1 MRTTIRRMRG
11 VALLWLGVCTQV
23 WAVPALQEVK
33 VNPLLA
39 DQLLLE
45 LSFSEPVSGF
55 TDRLSYEPNQL
66 LLHVPGAIGALTVN
80 PLPIKQQGVDNLKV
94 EGKGEGL
101 DIKIALDQLTP
112 YQVHQQGN
120 KLLVSLGE
128 RAGQPVAAT
137 AVSPAASPSA
147 LVRSQPVIQ
156 SALIDTQRVAQNQS
170 QYQPVAVSSP
180 VAASTPVAASKP
192 VLSVSQANTGGAYF
206 NSVKGVDFRRG
217 KEGQGEF
224 LVTLDNSSAAVDVS
238 SRGQK
243 VLAKFHGTRIPDDQL
258 NLINVQDFATPVS
271 QVEVFRQGNDTLFEL
286 SVNGQFDYRYDQA
299 DKMFIIEVKKRV
311 ATTTAKQYQGK
322 PISLNFQDIPVRT
335 VLQIIADFNNLN
347 LVTTD
352 SVSGNITL
360 RLDGVPWEQALDII
374 LKVRGLDKRLDNNI
388 LLVAPADEI
397 AAREKQQLE
406 SRNQV
411 ADLAPLYTEYLQINY
426 AKASEV
432 AALLSSDSTKLLS
445 PRGAV
450 SVDERTNVLVVKD
463 TADVISNVKRMLDIL
478 DIPVKQVVIEARM
491 VTIDDGFDEALGVRW
506 GVTKNDGHGNGTSGT
521 IEGNDGSGNGNLI
534 QNPDGSSRINTNMT
548 RPDVADRLNVNLPV
562 TNAAGTLA
570 FQVARLANGTLLDLE
585 LSALEKESKAEI
597 IASPRV
603 TTANQK
609 PALIEQGTEIP
620 YVESSSSG
628 ATSVTFKK
636 AVLSLKVTPQIT
648 PDNRVILD
656 LTVTQD
662 TKGETVPTGTG
673 DAVSI
678 NAQSIT
684 TQVLVNNGET
694 LVLGGIYQQT
704 IKSDVSKV
712 PLLGD
717 IPGLGYLFKKTTS
730 ENKKR
735 ELLIF
740 VTPRIVTDA
749 L

>member
-1 MRTTIRRMRG
+1 MRTTIDSVIK
-11 VALLWLGVCTQV
+11 VALLFCASAFGQA
-23 WAVPALQEVK
+23 WAVATLQEIK

-39 DQLLLE
+39 DQLLVE
-45 LSFSEPVSGF
+45 LSFSEPVTGF
-55 TDRLSYEPNQL
+55 TDRLSYQPNQL
-66 LLHVPGAIGALTVN
+66 LLHVPGAVGALKVN
-80 PLPIKQQGVDNLKV
+80 PLPIQRLGVDNIKV
-94 EGKGEGL
+94 EGKGAGL
-101 DIKIALDQLTP
+101 DIKIALDQLAP
-112 YQVHQQGN
+112 YQVQQQGN

-128 RAGQPVAAT
+128 GASSGLINGESALIAPATSATPVPAPSAMVAT
-137 AVSPAASPSA
+137 PSPSA
-147 LVRSQPVIQ
+147 LLNPQVVARSM
-156 SALIDTQRVAQNQS
+156 
-170 QYQPVAVSSP
+170 PVAP
-180 VAASTPVAASKP
+180 VTTPVATQPASKP
-192 VLSVSQANTGGAYF
+192 VLNNYQSSGGGAYF
-206 NSVKGVDFRRG
+206 NSVTGVDFRRG
-217 KEGQGEF
+217 KDGQGEF

-238 SRGQK
+238 SRGQT
-243 VLAKFHGTRIPDDQL
+243 VLAKFHGTRVPDGLL

-271 QVEVFRQGNDTLFEL
+271 QVEVSRQGNDTLFEL
-286 SVNGQFDYRYDQA
+286 SINGQFDYRYDQA
-299 DKMFIIEVKKRV
+299 DKIFIIEVKKRMT
-311 ATTTAKQYQGK
+311 ATASKQYQGK

-335 VLQIIADFNNLN
+335 VLQLIADFNNLN

-352 SVSGNITL
+352 SVAGNLTL

-388 LLVAPADEI
+388 LLVAPAEEI

-411 ADLAPLYTEYLQINY
+411 ADLAQLHTEYLQINY

-432 AALLSSDSTKLLS
+432 AALLSSESTKLLS

-450 SVDERTNVLVVKD
+450 SVDERTNLLVVKD
-463 TADVISNVKRMLDIL
+463 TADVISSIKRMLDIL

-491 VTIDDGFDEALGVRW
+491 VTIDDGLDESLGVRW
-506 GVTKNDGHGNGTSGT
+506 GVTKNDGHGNSTSGS
-521 IEGNDGSGNGNLI
+521 IKGNDGSGNN
-534 QNPDGSSRINTNMT
+534 NGSSTIT
-548 RPDVADRLNVNLPV
+548 RPSADDRLNVNLPV

-570 FQVARLANGTLLDLE
+570 FQVARLADGTLLDLE
-585 LSALEKESKAEI
+585 LSALEKENKAEI

-603 TTANQK
+603 TTASQK

-662 TKGETVPTGTG
+662 TVGETVPTGTG
-673 DAVSI
+673 NAISI
-678 NAQSIT
+678 NAQAIT

-704 IKSDVSKV
+704 IKNDVSKV

-717 IPGLGYLFKKTTS
+717 IPGLGVLFRTTFS
-730 ENKKR
+730 QNKKR

-740 VTPRIVTDA
+740 VTPKIVTDA
-749 L
+749 F

>member
-1 MRTTIRRMRG
+1 M
-11 VALLWLGVCTQV
+11 ALLWLGACTQV

-33 VNPLLA
+33 VNPLMA

-66 LLHVPGAIGALTVN
+66 VLHVPGAIGALTVN

-128 RAGQPVAAT
+128 KAGQPVAAT
-137 AVSPAASPSA
+137 TTAPAASPSA
-147 LVRSQPVIQ
+147 LVRSQPVSQ

-170 QYQPVAVSSP
+170 QYQSQPVSVSSP
-180 VAASTPVAASKP
+180 VAAPVPVAASKP
-192 VLSVSQANTGGAYF
+192 VLSVSQANAGGAYF

-243 VLAKFHGTRIPDDQL
+243 VLAKFHGTRIPDEQL

-432 AALLSSDSTKLLS
+432 AALLSSESTKLLS

-463 TADVISNVKRMLDIL
+463 TADVIGNVKRMLDIL

-506 GVTKNDGHGNGTSGT
+506 GVTKTDGHGNGTSGT
-521 IEGNDGSGNGNLI
+521 IEGNDGAGNN
-534 QNPDGSSRINTNMT
+534 DGSSTIT
-548 RPDVADRLNVNLPV
+548 RPGVEDRLNVNLPV

>member
-1 MRTTIRRMRG
+1 MRITIGTVTR
-11 VALLWLGVCTQV
+11 VALLFCAGAWSQA
-23 WAVPALQEVK
+23 WAVATLQEVK
-33 VNPLLA
+33 VNALMA

-66 LLHVPGAIGALTVN
+66 LLHVPGAVGALNVN

-94 EGKGEGL
+94 EGKGTGL

-120 KLLVSLGE
+120 KLLVALGE
-128 RAGQPVAAT
+128 KATMPLPVSSQSAGMVSAPT
-137 AVSPAASPSA
+137 TSPAFVNPSP
-147 LVRSQPVIQ
+147 VTQ
-156 SALIDTQRVAQNQS
+156 SA
-170 QYQPVAVSSP
+170 PVAVP
-180 VAASTPVAASKP
+180 VASKP
-192 VLSVSQANTGGAYF
+192 VLPAAQTGASDAYF

-217 KEGQGEF
+217 KDGHGEF
-224 LVTLDNSSAAVDVS
+224 LVTLDNSSAVVDVS
-238 SRGQK
+238 SRGQT
-243 VLAKFHGTRIPDDQL
+243 VLAKFHGTRVPDDLL
-258 NLINVQDFATPVS
+258 NRINVQDFATPVS

-299 DKMFIIEVKKRV
+299 DKMFIVEVKKR
-311 ATTTAKQYQGK
+311 TAVTAGKQYQGK

-335 VLQIIADFNNLN
+335 VLQLIADFNNLN

-374 LKVRGLDKRLDNNI
+374 LKVKGLDKRLDNNI
-388 LLVAPADEI
+388 LLVAPAEEI

-432 AALLSSDSTKLLS
+432 ANLLSSKSTKLLS
-445 PRGAV
+445 SKGAV

-463 TADVISNVKRMLDIL
+463 TAEVISNIKRMLDIL

-506 GVTKNDGHGNGTSGT
+506 GVTKNDGHGNSTSGS
-521 IEGNDGSGNGNLI
+521 IEGNDGSGNNNG
-534 QNPDGSSRINTNMT
+534 GSTIT
-548 RPDVADRLNVNLPV
+548 RPGVDDRLNVNLPV

-717 IPGLGYLFKKTTS
+717 IPGLGLLFRKTTS

-740 VTPRIVTDA
+740 VTPKIVTDA
-749 L
+749 F

>member
-147 LVRSQPVIQ
+147 LVRSQPVTQ

-170 QYQPVAVSSP
+170 QYQPAAISSP
-180 VAASTPVAASKP
+180 VAAHAPVAARKP

-506 GVTKNDGHGNGTSGT
+506 GVTKTDGHGNGTSGT
-521 IEGNDGSGNGNLI
+521 IEGNDGSGNN
-534 QNPDGSSRINTNMT
+534 GSTSAIT
-548 RPDVADRLNVNLPV
+548 RPDIEDRLNVNLPV

>member
-1 MRTTIRRMRG
+1 MEHVTK
-11 VALLWLGVCTQV
+11 VALLFCASAFTQA
-23 WAVPALQEVK
+23 WAVATLQEIK

-39 DQLLLE
+39 DQLQLE
-45 LSFSEPVSGF
+45 LSFSEPVSSF
-55 TDRLSYEPNQL
+55 TDRLSYQPNQL
-66 LLHVPGAIGALTVN
+66 LLHIPGAVGALKVN
-80 PLPIKQQGVDNLKV
+80 PLPIQRQGVDNIKV
-94 EGKGEGL
+94 EGKGAGL
-101 DIKIALDQLTP
+101 DIKIALDQLAP
-112 YQVHQQGN
+112 YQVQQQGS

-128 RAGQPVAAT
+128 GASTASFNAQSALLTTAAT
-137 AVSPAASPSA
+137 PASTSAAPVTTSA
-147 LVRSQPVIQ
+147 LINSNVVASSQPVQ
-156 SALIDTQRVAQNQS
+156 PQAM
-170 QYQPVAVSSP
+170 PVASTSS
-180 VAASTPVAASKP
+180 AKP
-192 VLSVSQANTGGAYF
+192 VLNNYQNSGSGAYF
-206 NSVKGVDFRRG
+206 NTVTGVDFRRG
-217 KEGQGEF
+217 KDGQGEF

-238 SRGQK
+238 SRGQT
-243 VLAKFHGTRIPDDQL
+243 VMAKFHGTSVPDGLL

-271 QVEVFRQGNDTLFEL
+271 QVEVSRQGSDTLFEL

-299 DKMFIIEVKKRV
+299 DKMFIIEVKKR
-311 ATTTAKQYQGK
+311 TAAAGSKQYQGK

-335 VLQIIADFNNLN
+335 VLQLIADFNNLN

-397 AAREKQQLE
+397 ATREKQQLE

-432 AALLSSDSTKLLS
+432 AALLSSQSTKLLS
-445 PRGAV
+445 SRGAV

-463 TADVISNVKRMLDIL
+463 TAEVISNIKRMLDIL

-506 GVTKNDGHGNGTSGT
+506 GVTKNDGHGNSTSGSIQGNDTSGNNNGTSA
-521 IEGNDGSGNGNLI
+521 I
-534 QNPDGSSRINTNMT
+534 T
-548 RPDVADRLNVNLPV
+548 RPTVDDRMNVNLPV

-570 FQVARLANGTLLDLE
+570 FQVARLADGTLLDLE

-704 IKSDVSKV
+704 IKSDVTKV

-717 IPGLGYLFKKTTS
+717 IPGLGALFRKTTS

-740 VTPRIVTDA
+740 VTPKIVTDA
-749 L
+749 F

>member
-1 MRTTIRRMRG
+1 M
-11 VALLWLGVCTQV
+11 ALLWLGGCTQV

-55 TDRLSYEPNQL
+55 TDRLTYEPNQL

-80 PLPIKQQGVDNLKV
+80 PLPIKQQGVNNLLV
-94 EGKGEGL
+94 EGKGQGL

-120 KLLVSLGE
+120 KLLVALGDK
-128 RAGQPVAAT
+128 AGQPVASSA
-137 AVSPAASPSA
+137 APVAASQSA
-147 LVRSQPVIQ
+147 LVRSQPVTQ

-170 QYQPVAVSSP
+170 QYQAQPAVAATPTVAPSP
-180 VAASTPVAASKP
+180 VAPSKP
-192 VLSVSQANTGGAYF
+192 VLSVSQANMGGAYF

-243 VLAKFHGTRIPDDQL
+243 VLAKFHGTRVPDDQL

-311 ATTTAKQYQGK
+311 ATTAAKQYQGK

-397 AAREKQQLE
+397 AAREKQQME

-432 AALLSSDSTKLLS
+432 AALLSSESTKLLS

-506 GVTKNDGHGNGTSGT
+506 GVTKTDGHGNGTSGT
-521 IEGNDGSGNGNLI
+521 IEGNDGSGNGNL
-534 QNPDGSSRINTNMT
+534 NPDGSINTDMT

>member
-1 MRTTIRRMRG
+1 MSG
-11 VALLWLGVCTQV
+11 VALLWLGACVQV
-23 WAVPALQEVK
+23 WAVPALQEVR

-128 RAGQPVAAT
+128 KAGQPVAAT
-137 AVSPAASPSA
+137 TTSPSASPSA
-147 LVRSQPVIQ
+147 LVRSQPVTQ

-170 QYQPVAVSSP
+170 QYQAQPVSVSSP
-180 VAASTPVAASKP
+180 VAVPVPVAASKP
-192 VLSVSQANTGGAYF
+192 VLSVSQANAGGAYF

-243 VLAKFHGTRIPDDQL
+243 VLAKFHGTRIPDEQL

-432 AALLSSDSTKLLS
+432 AALLSSESTKLLS

-463 TADVISNVKRMLDIL
+463 TADVIGNVKRMLDIL

-506 GVTKNDGHGNGTSGT
+506 GVTKTDGHGNGTSGT
-521 IEGNDGSGNGNLI
+521 IEGNDGAGNN
-534 QNPDGSSRINTNMT
+534 DGSSTIT
-548 RPDVADRLNVNLPV
+548 RPGVEDRLNVNLPV

-704 IKSDVSKV
+704 IKNDVSKV

>member
-1 MRTTIRRMRG
+1 MRTTIQSVTK
-11 VALLWLGVCTQV
+11 VALLFCTSVFSQA
-23 WAVPALQEVK
+23 WAVVTLQEVK

-39 DQLLLE
+39 DQLQLE
-45 LSFSEPVSGF
+45 LSFSEPVGAY
-55 TDRLSYEPNQL
+55 TDRLSYQPNQL
-66 LLHVPGAIGALTVN
+66 LLHVPGAVGALQVN
-80 PLPIKQQGVDNLKV
+80 PLPIRRQGIDNIKV
-94 EGKGEGL
+94 EGKGAGL
-101 DIKIALDQLTP
+101 DIKIALDQLVP
-112 YQVHQQGN
+112 YQVQHQGN

-128 RAGQPVAAT
+128 GASSGLINGEIALLAPAAT
-137 AVSPAASPSA
+137 QSAVSAGVTSPAPSA
-147 LVRSQPVIQ
+147 LLNAQVMAQSMPV
-156 SALIDTQRVAQNQS
+156 V
-170 QYQPVAVSSP
+170 PV
-180 VAASTPVAASKP
+180 STPVVAPPASKP
-192 VLSVSQANTGGAYF
+192 ALNHDQNSGSDAYF
-206 NSVKGVDFRRG
+206 NSVTGVDFRRG
-217 KEGQGEF
+217 KDGQGEF

-238 SRGQK
+238 SRGQT
-243 VLAKFHGTRIPDDQL
+243 VLAKFHGTRVPDGLL
-258 NLINVQDFATPVS
+258 NLMNVQDFATPVS
-271 QVEVFRQGNDTLFEL
+271 QIEVFRQGSDTLFEL

-299 DKMFIIEVKKRV
+299 DKLFIIEVKKQTA
-311 ATTTAKQYQGK
+311 ATASKQYQGK

-335 VLQIIADFNNLN
+335 VLQLIADFNNLN

-352 SVSGNITL
+352 SVTGNLTL

-388 LLVAPADEI
+388 LLVAPAEEI

-432 AALLSSDSTKLLS
+432 AALLSSESTKLLS
-445 PRGAV
+445 SRGAV

-463 TADVISNVKRMLDIL
+463 TAEVISSIKRMLDIL

-506 GVTKNDGHGNGTSGT
+506 GVTKNDGHGNSTSGS
-521 IEGNDGSGNGNLI
+521 IEGNDGSGNNNG
-534 QNPDGSSRINTNMT
+534 GSTIT
-548 RPDVADRLNVNLPV
+548 RPTADDRLNVNLPV

-570 FQVARLANGTLLDLE
+570 FQVARLADGTLLDLE

-717 IPGLGYLFKKTTS
+717 IPGLGALFRKTTS

-740 VTPRIVTDA
+740 VTPKIVTDVF
-749 L
+749 

>member
-1 MRTTIRRMRG
+1 M
-11 VALLWLGVCTQV
+11 ALLWLGVCTQV

-80 PLPIKQQGVDNLKV
+80 PLPIKQQGVDNIKV

-128 RAGQPVAAT
+128 KAGQPVAAT

-147 LVRSQPVIQ
+147 LVRSQPVTQ

-180 VAASTPVAASKP
+180 VAAPAPVAASKP

-311 ATTTAKQYQGK
+311 ATTIAKQYQGK

-432 AALLSSDSTKLLS
+432 AALLSSESTKLLS

-463 TADVISNVKRMLDIL
+463 TADVIGNVKRMLDIL

-506 GVTKNDGHGNGTSGT
+506 GVTKTDGHGNGTSGT
-521 IEGNDGSGNGNLI
+521 IEGNDGSGNGT
-534 QNPDGSSRINTNMT
+534 GINT
-548 RPDVADRLNVNLPV
+548 RPEIEDRLNVNLPV

>member
-1 MRTTIRRMRG
+1 MRTTIGKATR
-11 VALLWLGVCTQV
+11 VALLFCVGAWGQA
-23 WAVPALQEVK
+23 WAVATLQEVK
-33 VNPLLA
+33 VNPLMA

-66 LLHVPGAIGALTVN
+66 LLHVPGALGALNVN
-80 PLPIKQQGVDNLKV
+80 PLPIKQQGVDNIKV
-94 EGKGEGL
+94 EGKGAGL

-120 KLLVSLGE
+120 KLLVALGDKAAMPLPTTTSSSGMVAP
-128 RAGQPVAAT
+128 RPSSSALINTQPATSSALLNSQQLARQSAPVAA
-137 AVSPAASPSA
+137 
-147 LVRSQPVIQ
+147 PV
-156 SALIDTQRVAQNQS
+156 
-170 QYQPVAVSSP
+170 
-180 VAASTPVAASKP
+180 ASKP
-192 VLSVSQANTGGAYF
+192 VLPPPQTSASGAYF

-217 KEGQGEF
+217 KDGQGEF

-238 SRGQK
+238 SRGQT
-243 VLAKFHGTRIPDDQL
+243 VLAKFHGTRVPDDLL

-299 DKMFIIEVKKRV
+299 DKMFIVEVKKR
-311 ATTTAKQYQGK
+311 TAASAGKQYQGK

-335 VLQIIADFNNLN
+335 VLQLIADFNNLN

-388 LLVAPADEI
+388 LLVAPAEEI

-432 AALLSSDSTKLLS
+432 AALLSSESTKLLS
-445 PRGAV
+445 AKGAV

-463 TADVISNVKRMLDIL
+463 TADVISNIKRMLDIL

-506 GVTKNDGHGNGTSGT
+506 GVTKNDGHGNSTSGS
-521 IEGNDGSGNGNLI
+521 IEGNDGSGNNNG
-534 QNPDGSSRINTNMT
+534 GSTIT
-548 RPDVADRLNVNLPV
+548 RPGVDDRLNVNLPV

-704 IKSDVSKV
+704 ITNDVTKV

-717 IPGLGYLFKKTTS
+717 IPGLGVLFRKTTS
-730 ENKKR
+730 ANKKR

-740 VTPRIVTDA
+740 VTPKIVTETF
-749 L
+749 

>member
-1 MRTTIRRMRG
+1 M
-11 VALLWLGVCTQV
+11 ALLWLGVCTQV

-128 RAGQPVAAT
+128 KAGQPVVAT
-137 AVSPAASPSA
+137 AVSPAASTSA
-147 LVRSQPVIQ
+147 LVRSQPVTQ

-170 QYQPVAVSSP
+170 QYQPAAVSSP
-180 VAASTPVAASKP
+180 VAAPAPVAASKP

-432 AALLSSDSTKLLS
+432 AALLSSESTKLLS

-463 TADVISNVKRMLDIL
+463 TADVIGNVKRMLDIL

-506 GVTKNDGHGNGTSGT
+506 GVTKTDGHGNGTSGT
-521 IEGNDGSGNGNLI
+521 IEGNDGAGNN
-534 QNPDGSSRINTNMT
+534 DGSSTIT
-548 RPDVADRLNVNLPV
+548 RPGVEDRLNVNLPV

-704 IKSDVSKV
+704 IKNDVSKV

>member
-128 RAGQPVAAT
+128 KAGQPVAAT

-147 LVRSQPVIQ
+147 LVRSQPVTQ

-170 QYQPVAVSSP
+170 QYQPAAVSSP
-180 VAASTPVAASKP
+180 VAAPAPVAASKP

-506 GVTKNDGHGNGTSGT
+506 GVTKTDGHGNGTSGT
-521 IEGNDGSGNGNLI
+521 IEGNDGSGNN
-534 QNPDGSSRINTNMT
+534 GSTSAIT
-548 RPDVADRLNVNLPV
+548 RPDIEDRLNVNLPV

>member
-1 MRTTIRRMRG
+1 MRTTIGKATR
-11 VALLWLGVCTQV
+11 VALLFCVGAWGQA
-23 WAVPALQEVK
+23 WAVATLQEVK
-33 VNPLLA
+33 VNPLMA

-66 LLHVPGAIGALTVN
+66 LLHVPGAVGALNVN

-94 EGKGEGL
+94 EGKGAGL

-120 KLLVSLGE
+120 KLLVALGDKAAMPLPTTASSSGLVAPQPTSSALINTQPATSSALLNSQQLA
-128 RAGQPVAAT
+128 RQSAPVAA
-137 AVSPAASPSA
+137 
-147 LVRSQPVIQ
+147 PV
-156 SALIDTQRVAQNQS
+156 
-170 QYQPVAVSSP
+170 
-180 VAASTPVAASKP
+180 ASKP
-192 VLSVSQANTGGAYF
+192 VLPTPQTSASGAYF

-217 KEGQGEF
+217 KDGQGEF

-238 SRGQK
+238 SRGQT
-243 VLAKFHGTRIPDDQL
+243 VLAKFHGTRVPDDLL

-299 DKMFIIEVKKRV
+299 DKMFIVEVKKR
-311 ATTTAKQYQGK
+311 TAASAGKQYQGK

-335 VLQIIADFNNLN
+335 VLQLIADFNNLN

-388 LLVAPADEI
+388 LLVAPAEEI

-432 AALLSSDSTKLLS
+432 AALLSSESTKLLS
-445 PRGAV
+445 AKGAV

-463 TADVISNVKRMLDIL
+463 TADVISNIKRMLDIL

-506 GVTKNDGHGNGTSGT
+506 GVTKNDGHGNSTSGT
-521 IEGNDGSGNGNLI
+521 IEGNDGSGNNNG
-534 QNPDGSSRINTNMT
+534 GSTIT
-548 RPDVADRLNVNLPV
+548 RPGVDDRLNVNLPV

-704 IKSDVSKV
+704 ITNDVTKV

-717 IPGLGYLFKKTTS
+717 IPGLGVLFRKTTS
-730 ENKKR
+730 ANKKR

-740 VTPRIVTDA
+740 VTPKIVTETF
-749 L
+749 

>member
-1 MRTTIRRMRG
+1 MRTTIGKATR
-11 VALLWLGVCTQV
+11 VALLFCVGAWGQA
-23 WAVPALQEVK
+23 WAVATLQEVK
-33 VNPLLA
+33 VNPLMA

-66 LLHVPGAIGALTVN
+66 LLHVPGAVGALNVN
-80 PLPIKQQGVDNLKV
+80 PLPIKQQGVDNIKV
-94 EGKGEGL
+94 EGKGAGL

-120 KLLVSLGE
+120 KLLVALGDKAAMPLPTTTSSSGMVAPQPSSSALINTPPATSSALINSQQLA
-128 RAGQPVAAT
+128 RQSAPVAA
-137 AVSPAASPSA
+137 
-147 LVRSQPVIQ
+147 PV
-156 SALIDTQRVAQNQS
+156 
-170 QYQPVAVSSP
+170 
-180 VAASTPVAASKP
+180 ASKP
-192 VLSVSQANTGGAYF
+192 VLPTPQTSASGAYF

-217 KEGQGEF
+217 KDGQGEF

-238 SRGQK
+238 SRGQT
-243 VLAKFHGTRIPDDQL
+243 VLAKFHGTRVPDDLL

-299 DKMFIIEVKKRV
+299 DKMFIVEVKKR
-311 ATTTAKQYQGK
+311 TAASAGKQYQGK

-335 VLQIIADFNNLN
+335 VLQLIADFNNLN

-388 LLVAPADEI
+388 LLVAPAEEI

-432 AALLSSDSTKLLS
+432 AALLSSESTKLLS
-445 PRGAV
+445 AKGAV

-463 TADVISNVKRMLDIL
+463 TADVISNIKRMLDIL

-506 GVTKNDGHGNGTSGT
+506 GVTKNDGHGNSTSGT
-521 IEGNDGSGNGNLI
+521 IEGNDGSGNNNG
-534 QNPDGSSRINTNMT
+534 GSTIT
-548 RPDVADRLNVNLPV
+548 RPGVDDRLNVNLPV

-704 IKSDVSKV
+704 ITNDVTKV

-717 IPGLGYLFKKTTS
+717 IPGLGVLFRKTTS
-730 ENKKR
+730 ANKKR

-740 VTPRIVTDA
+740 VTPKIVTETF
-749 L
+749 

>member
-1 MRTTIRRMRG
+1 MRRTMEHVTK
-11 VALLWLGVCTQV
+11 VALLFCASAFTQA
-23 WAVPALQEVK
+23 WAVATLQEIK

-39 DQLLLE
+39 DQLQLE
-45 LSFSEPVSGF
+45 LSFSEPVSSF
-55 TDRLSYEPNQL
+55 TDRLSYQPNQL
-66 LLHVPGAIGALTVN
+66 LLHIPGAVGALKVN
-80 PLPIKQQGVDNLKV
+80 PLPIQRQGVDNIKV
-94 EGKGEGL
+94 EGKGAGL
-101 DIKIALDQLTP
+101 DIKIALDQLAP
-112 YQVHQQGN
+112 YQVQQQGS

-128 RAGQPVAAT
+128 GASTTSFNAESALLTPAAT
-137 AVSPAASPSA
+137 PASTSA
-147 LVRSQPVIQ
+147 TPVTT
-156 SALIDTQRVAQNQS
+156 SALINSNVVASSQSIQPRVM
-170 QYQPVAVSSP
+170 PVASTSS
-180 VAASTPVAASKP
+180 AKP
-192 VLSVSQANTGGAYF
+192 VLNNYQNSGSGAYF
-206 NSVKGVDFRRG
+206 NTVTGVDFRRG
-217 KEGQGEF
+217 KDGQGEF

-238 SRGQK
+238 SRGQT
-243 VLAKFHGTRIPDDQL
+243 VMAKFHGTSVPDGLL

-271 QVEVFRQGNDTLFEL
+271 QVEVSRQGSDTLFEL

-299 DKMFIIEVKKRV
+299 DKMFIIEVKKR
-311 ATTTAKQYQGK
+311 TAAAGSKQYQGK

-335 VLQIIADFNNLN
+335 VLQLIADFNNLN

-397 AAREKQQLE
+397 ATREKQQLE

-432 AALLSSDSTKLLS
+432 AALLSSQSTKLLS
-445 PRGAV
+445 SRGAV

-463 TADVISNVKRMLDIL
+463 TAEVISNIKRMLDIL

-506 GVTKNDGHGNGTSGT
+506 GVTKNDGHGNSTSGSIQGNDTSGNNNGTSA
-521 IEGNDGSGNGNLI
+521 I
-534 QNPDGSSRINTNMT
+534 T
-548 RPDVADRLNVNLPV
+548 RPTVDDRMNVNLPV

-570 FQVARLANGTLLDLE
+570 FQVARLADGTLLDLE

-704 IKSDVSKV
+704 IKSDVTKV

-717 IPGLGYLFKKTTS
+717 IPGLGALFRKTTS

-740 VTPRIVTDA
+740 VTPKIVTDA
-749 L
+749 F

>member
-1 MRTTIRRMRG
+1 MEHVTK
-11 VALLWLGVCTQV
+11 VALLFCASAFTQA
-23 WAVPALQEVK
+23 WAVATLQEIK

-39 DQLLLE
+39 DQLQLE
-45 LSFSEPVSGF
+45 LSFSEPVSSF
-55 TDRLSYEPNQL
+55 TDRLSYQPNQL
-66 LLHVPGAIGALTVN
+66 LLHIPGAVGALKVN
-80 PLPIKQQGVDNLKV
+80 PLQIQRQGVDNIKV
-94 EGKGEGL
+94 EGKGAGL
-101 DIKIALDQLTP
+101 DIKIALDQLAP
-112 YQVHQQGN
+112 YQVQQQGS

-128 RAGQPVAAT
+128 GASTASFNAQSALLTPAATPVAT
-137 AVSPAASPSA
+137 SAAPVTTSA
-147 LVRSQPVIQ
+147 LINSNVVASSQPVQ
-156 SALIDTQRVAQNQS
+156 PQAM
-170 QYQPVAVSSP
+170 PVASTSS
-180 VAASTPVAASKP
+180 AKP
-192 VLSVSQANTGGAYF
+192 VLNNYQNSGGGAYF
-206 NSVKGVDFRRG
+206 NTVTGVDFRRG
-217 KEGQGEF
+217 KDGQGEF

-238 SRGQK
+238 SRGQT
-243 VLAKFHGTRIPDDQL
+243 VMAKFHGTSVPDGLL

-271 QVEVFRQGNDTLFEL
+271 QVEVSRQGSDTLFEL

-299 DKMFIIEVKKRV
+299 DKMFIIEVKKR
-311 ATTTAKQYQGK
+311 TAAAGSKQYQGK

-335 VLQIIADFNNLN
+335 VLQLIADFNNLN

-397 AAREKQQLE
+397 ATREKQQLE

-432 AALLSSDSTKLLS
+432 AALLSSQSTKLLS
-445 PRGAV
+445 SRGAV

-463 TADVISNVKRMLDIL
+463 TAEVISNIKRMLDIL

-506 GVTKNDGHGNGTSGT
+506 GVTKNDGHGNSTSGS

-534 QNPDGSSRINTNMT
+534 SGTKNIDTTMT
-548 RPDVADRLNVNLPV
+548 RPTADDRLNVNLPV

-570 FQVARLANGTLLDLE
+570 FQVARLADGTLLDLE

-662 TKGETVPTGTG
+662 TKGETVPTATG

-704 IKSDVSKV
+704 IKSDVTKV

-717 IPGLGYLFKKTTS
+717 IPGLGALFRKTTS

-740 VTPRIVTDA
+740 VTPKIVTDA
-749 L
+749 F

>member
-1 MRTTIRRMRG
+1 M
-11 VALLWLGVCTQV
+11 ALLWLGGCTQV

-55 TDRLSYEPNQL
+55 TDRLTYEPNQL

-80 PLPIKQQGVDNLKV
+80 PLPIKQQGVNNLLV
-94 EGKGEGL
+94 EGKGQGL

-120 KLLVSLGE
+120 KLLVALGDK
-128 RAGQPVAAT
+128 AGQPVASSA
-137 AVSPAASPSA
+137 APVAASQSA
-147 LVRSQPVIQ
+147 LVRNQPVTQ

-170 QYQPVAVSSP
+170 QYQAQPAVASSP
-180 VAASTPVAASKP
+180 VAPGKP
-192 VLSVSQANTGGAYF
+192 VLSVSQANMGGAYF

-243 VLAKFHGTRIPDDQL
+243 VLAKFHGTRVPDDQL

-311 ATTTAKQYQGK
+311 ATTAAKQYQGK

-388 LLVAPADEI
+388 LLVAPAEEI
-397 AAREKQQLE
+397 AAREKQQME

-432 AALLSSDSTKLLS
+432 AALLSSESTKLLS

-506 GVTKNDGHGNGTSGT
+506 GVTKTDGHGNGTSGT
-521 IEGNDGSGNGNLI
+521 IEGNDGAGNN
-534 QNPDGSSRINTNMT
+534 DGSSTIT
-548 RPDVADRLNVNLPV
+548 RPNVEDRLNVNLPV

>member
-1 MRTTIRRMRG
+1 MRTTIGKATR
-11 VALLWLGVCTQV
+11 VALLFCVGAWGQA
-23 WAVPALQEVK
+23 WAVATLQEVK
-33 VNPLLA
+33 VNPLMA

-45 LSFSEPVSGF
+45 LSFSEPVGGF

-66 LLHVPGAIGALTVN
+66 LLHVPGAVGALNVN
-80 PLPIKQQGVDNLKV
+80 PLPIKQQGVDNIKV
-94 EGKGEGL
+94 EGKGAGL

-120 KLLVSLGE
+120 KLLVALGDKAAMPLPTTASSSGLVAPQPTSSALINTQPATSSALINSQQLA
-128 RAGQPVAAT
+128 RQSAPVAA
-137 AVSPAASPSA
+137 
-147 LVRSQPVIQ
+147 PV
-156 SALIDTQRVAQNQS
+156 
-170 QYQPVAVSSP
+170 
-180 VAASTPVAASKP
+180 ASKP
-192 VLSVSQANTGGAYF
+192 VLPTPQTSASGAYF

-217 KEGQGEF
+217 KDGQGEF

-238 SRGQK
+238 SRGQT
-243 VLAKFHGTRIPDDQL
+243 VLAKFHGTRVPDDLL

-299 DKMFIIEVKKRV
+299 DKMFIVEVKKR
-311 ATTTAKQYQGK
+311 TAASAGKQYQGK

-335 VLQIIADFNNLN
+335 VLQLIADFNNLN

-388 LLVAPADEI
+388 LLVAPAEEI

-432 AALLSSDSTKLLS
+432 AALLSSESTKLLS
-445 PRGAV
+445 AKGAV

-463 TADVISNVKRMLDIL
+463 TADVISNIKRMLDIL

-506 GVTKNDGHGNGTSGT
+506 GVTKNDGHGNSTSGS
-521 IEGNDGSGNGNLI
+521 IEGNDGSGNNNG
-534 QNPDGSSRINTNMT
+534 GSTIT
-548 RPDVADRLNVNLPV
+548 RPGVDDRLNVNLPV

-704 IKSDVSKV
+704 ITNDVTKV

-717 IPGLGYLFKKTTS
+717 IPGLGVLFRKTTS
-730 ENKKR
+730 ANKKR

-740 VTPRIVTDA
+740 VTPKIVTETF
-749 L
+749 

>member
-1 MRTTIRRMRG
+1 M
-11 VALLWLGVCTQV
+11 ALLWLGVCTQV

-128 RAGQPVAAT
+128 KAGQPVAAT

-147 LVRSQPVIQ
+147 LVRSQPVTQ

-170 QYQPVAVSSP
+170 QYQPAAVSSP
-180 VAASTPVAASKP
+180 LAAPAPVAASKP

-271 QVEVFRQGNDTLFEL
+271 LVEVFRQGNDTLFEL

-463 TADVISNVKRMLDIL
+463 TADVIGNVKRMLDIL

-506 GVTKNDGHGNGTSGT
+506 GVTKNDGHGNSTSGT
-521 IEGNDGSGNGNLI
+521 IEGNDDSGNDN
-534 QNPDGSSRINTNMT
+534 GSSQIT
-548 RPDVADRLNVNLPV
+548 RDPDALDNRLNVNLPV

>member
-1 MRTTIRRMRG
+1 MRRTMEHVTK
-11 VALLWLGVCTQV
+11 VALLFCASAFTQA
-23 WAVPALQEVK
+23 WAVATLQEIK

-39 DQLLLE
+39 DQLQLE
-45 LSFSEPVSGF
+45 LSFSEPVSSF
-55 TDRLSYEPNQL
+55 TDRLSYQPNQL
-66 LLHVPGAIGALTVN
+66 LLHIPGAVGALKVN
-80 PLPIKQQGVDNLKV
+80 PLPIQRQGVDNIKV
-94 EGKGEGL
+94 EGKGAGL
-101 DIKIALDQLTP
+101 DIKISLDQLSP
-112 YQVHQQGN
+112 YQVQQQGS

-128 RAGQPVAAT
+128 GAST
-137 AVSPAASPSA
+137 ASFSAESALLTPAAVPVSTSA
-147 LVRSQPVIQ
+147 TPVTT
-156 SALIDTQRVAQNQS
+156 SALINSNVVASS
-170 QYQPVAVSSP
+170 QPIQPQAMPVASTSS
-180 VAASTPVAASKP
+180 AKP
-192 VLSVSQANTGGAYF
+192 VLNNYQNSGGGAYF
-206 NSVKGVDFRRG
+206 NTVTGVDFRRG
-217 KEGQGEF
+217 KDGQGEF

-238 SRGQK
+238 SRGQT
-243 VLAKFHGTRIPDDQL
+243 VMAKFHGTSVPDGLL

-271 QVEVFRQGNDTLFEL
+271 QVEVSRQGSDTLFEL

-299 DKMFIIEVKKRV
+299 DKMFIIEVKKR
-311 ATTTAKQYQGK
+311 TAAAGSKQYQGK

-335 VLQIIADFNNLN
+335 VLQLIADFNNLN

-397 AAREKQQLE
+397 ATREKQQLE

-432 AALLSSDSTKLLS
+432 AALLSSQSTKLLS
-445 PRGAV
+445 SRGAV

-463 TADVISNVKRMLDIL
+463 TAEVISNIKRMLDIL

-506 GVTKNDGHGNGTSGT
+506 GVTKNDGHGNSTSGS
-521 IEGNDGSGNGNLI
+521 IEGNDTSGNNNGTSTI
-534 QNPDGSSRINTNMT
+534 T
-548 RPDVADRLNVNLPV
+548 RPTTDDRMNVNLPV

-570 FQVARLANGTLLDLE
+570 FQVARLADGTLLDLE

-704 IKSDVSKV
+704 IKSDVTKV

-717 IPGLGYLFKKTTS
+717 IPGLGALFRKTTS

-740 VTPRIVTDA
+740 VTPKIVTDA
-749 L
+749 F

>member
-1 MRTTIRRMRG
+1 MRITTAITFR
-11 VALLWLGVCTQV
+11 VAALLLGSLFHPA
-23 WAVPALQEVK
+23 WAIPTLQEVK

-55 TDRLSYEPNQL
+55 TDRLGYQPNQL
-66 LLHVPGAIGALTVN
+66 MLHIPGAVGALKVN
-80 PLPIKQQGVDNLKV
+80 PLPIKQEGVDSVKV
-94 EGKGEGL
+94 DGKGTGL
-101 DIKIALDQLTP
+101 DIQIALDRLMP

-120 KLLVSLGE
+120 KLLISLGDK
-128 RAGQPVAAT
+128 AAKPVPMPVAKAPIMLPAT
-137 AVSPAASPSA
+137 
-147 LVRSQPVIQ
+147 
-156 SALIDTQRVAQNQS
+156 
-170 QYQPVAVSSP
+170 
-180 VAASTPVAASKP
+180 K
-192 VLSVSQANTGGAYF
+192 ANTGDAYF

-217 KEGQGEF
+217 KDGQGEF
-224 LVTLDNSSAAVDVS
+224 LVRLDNSSAAVDVS
-238 SRGQK
+238 STGQK
-243 VLAKFHGTRIPDDQL
+243 VVAKFHGTRIPDDQL

-271 QVEVFRQGNDTLFEL
+271 QVEAFRQGNDTRFEL
-286 SVNGQFDYRYDQA
+286 SVNGQFDFRYDQA
-299 DKMFIIEVKKRV
+299 DKLFIIEVKKRAPV
-311 ATTTAKQYQGK
+311 GSVAKQYKGK

-335 VLQIIADFNNLN
+335 VLQLIADFNNLN

-374 LKVRGLDKRLDNNI
+374 LKVRGLDKRLDDNI
-388 LLVAPADEI
+388 LLVAPAEEI

-411 ADLAPLYTEYLQINY
+411 ADLAPLYTEYMQINY

-432 AALLSSDSTKLLS
+432 AALLSSESTKLLS
-445 PRGAV
+445 AKGAV

-463 TADVISNVKRMLDIL
+463 TADVISNIKRMLDIL

-506 GVTKNDGHGNGTSGT
+506 GVTKNDGHGNSTSGS
-521 IEGNDGSGNGNLI
+521 IEGNDGSGNGT
-534 QNPDGSSRINTNMT
+534 GTNT
-548 RPDVADRLNVNLPV
+548 RPGVEDRLNVNLPV

-704 IKSDVSKV
+704 IKNDVSKV

-717 IPGLGYLFKKTTS
+717 IPGLGALFRKTTS

-740 VTPRIVTDA
+740 VTPRIVTDKF
-749 L
+749 

>member
-1 MRTTIRRMRG
+1 MRTTIGKATR
-11 VALLWLGVCTQV
+11 VALLFCVGAWGQA
-23 WAVPALQEVK
+23 WAVATLQEVK
-33 VNPLLA
+33 VNPLMA

-66 LLHVPGAIGALTVN
+66 LLHVPGALGALNVN
-80 PLPIKQQGVDNLKV
+80 PLPIKQQGVDNIKV
-94 EGKGEGL
+94 EGKGAGL

-120 KLLVSLGE
+120 KLLVALGDKAAMPLPTTTSSSGMVAPQPSSSALINTQPSSSALINTQPATSSALLNSQQLA
-128 RAGQPVAAT
+128 RQSAPVAA
-137 AVSPAASPSA
+137 
-147 LVRSQPVIQ
+147 PV
-156 SALIDTQRVAQNQS
+156 
-170 QYQPVAVSSP
+170 
-180 VAASTPVAASKP
+180 ASKP
-192 VLSVSQANTGGAYF
+192 VLPPPQTSASGAYF

-217 KEGQGEF
+217 KDGQGEF

-238 SRGQK
+238 SRGQT
-243 VLAKFHGTRIPDDQL
+243 VLAKFHGTRVPDDLL

-299 DKMFIIEVKKRV
+299 DKMFIVEVKKR
-311 ATTTAKQYQGK
+311 TAASAGKQYQGK

-335 VLQIIADFNNLN
+335 VLQLIADFNNLN

-388 LLVAPADEI
+388 LLVAPAEEI

-432 AALLSSDSTKLLS
+432 AALLSSESTKLLS
-445 PRGAV
+445 AKGAV

-463 TADVISNVKRMLDIL
+463 TADVISNIKRMLDIL

-506 GVTKNDGHGNGTSGT
+506 GVTKNDGHGNSTSGS
-521 IEGNDGSGNGNLI
+521 IEGNDGSGNNNG
-534 QNPDGSSRINTNMT
+534 GSTIT
-548 RPDVADRLNVNLPV
+548 RPGVDDRLNVNLPV

-704 IKSDVSKV
+704 ITNDVTKV

-717 IPGLGYLFKKTTS
+717 IPGLGVLFRKTTS
-730 ENKKR
+730 ANKKR

-740 VTPRIVTDA
+740 VTPKIVTETF
-749 L
+749 

>member
-1 MRTTIRRMRG
+1 M
-11 VALLWLGVCTQV
+11 
-23 WAVPALQEVK
+23 LQ
-33 VNPLLA
+33 L
-39 DQLLLE
+39 
-45 LSFSEPVSGF
+45 
-55 TDRLSYEPNQL
+55 
-66 LLHVPGAIGALTVN
+66 
-80 PLPIKQQGVDNLKV
+80 
-94 EGKGEGL
+94 
-101 DIKIALDQLTP
+101 
-112 YQVHQQGN
+112 
-120 KLLVSLGE
+120 
-128 RAGQPVAAT
+128 
-137 AVSPAASPSA
+137 
-147 LVRSQPVIQ
+147 
-156 SALIDTQRVAQNQS
+156 
-170 QYQPVAVSSP
+170 
-180 VAASTPVAASKP
+180 
-192 VLSVSQANTGGAYF
+192 
-206 NSVKGVDFRRG
+206 
-217 KEGQGEF
+217 
-224 LVTLDNSSAAVDVS
+224 
-238 SRGQK
+238 
-243 VLAKFHGTRIPDDQL
+243 
-258 NLINVQDFATPVS
+258 
-271 QVEVFRQGNDTLFEL
+271 
-286 SVNGQFDYRYDQA
+286 
-299 DKMFIIEVKKRV
+299 
-311 ATTTAKQYQGK
+311 
-322 PISLNFQDIPVRT
+322 
-335 VLQIIADFNNLN
+335 IADFNNLN

-352 SVSGNITL
+352 SVGGNITL

-388 LLVAPADEI
+388 LLVAPAEEI

-411 ADLAPLYTEYLQINY
+411 ADLAQLYTEYLQINY

-432 AALLSSDSTKLLS
+432 AALLSSESTKLLS

-463 TADVISNVKRMLDIL
+463 TADVISSIKRMLDIL

-506 GVTKNDGHGNGTSGT
+506 GVTKNDGHGNSTSGS
-521 IEGNDGSGNGNLI
+521 IEGNDGSGNGT
-534 QNPDGSSRINTNMT
+534 GTNTK
-548 RPDVADRLNVNLPV
+548 PSVDDRMNVNLPV

-570 FQVARLANGTLLDLE
+570 FQVARLADGTLLDLE

-704 IKSDVSKV
+704 IKSDVTKV

-717 IPGLGYLFKKTTS
+717 IPGLGALFRKTTS

-740 VTPRIVTDA
+740 VTPKIVTDA
-749 L
+749 F

>member
-1 MRTTIRRMRG
+1 MRRTMEHVTK
-11 VALLWLGVCTQV
+11 VALLFCASAFTQA
-23 WAVPALQEVK
+23 WAVATLQEIK

-39 DQLLLE
+39 DQLQLE
-45 LSFSEPVSGF
+45 LSFSEPVSSF
-55 TDRLSYEPNQL
+55 TDRLSYQPNQL
-66 LLHVPGAIGALTVN
+66 LLHIPGAVGTLKVN
-80 PLPIKQQGVDNLKV
+80 PLPIQRQGVDNIKV
-94 EGKGEGL
+94 EGKGAGL
-101 DIKIALDQLTP
+101 DIKIALDQLAP
-112 YQVHQQGN
+112 YQVQQQGS

-128 RAGQPVAAT
+128 GASTASFNAQSALLTPAATPVAT
-137 AVSPAASPSA
+137 SAAPVTTSA
-147 LVRSQPVIQ
+147 LINSNVVASSQPVQ
-156 SALIDTQRVAQNQS
+156 PQAM
-170 QYQPVAVSSP
+170 PVAST
-180 VAASTPVAASKP
+180 ASAKP
-192 VLSVSQANTGGAYF
+192 VLNNYQNSGRGAYF
-206 NSVKGVDFRRG
+206 NTVTGVDFRRG
-217 KEGQGEF
+217 KDGQGEF

-238 SRGQK
+238 SRGQT
-243 VLAKFHGTRIPDDQL
+243 VMAKFHGTRVPDGLL

-271 QVEVFRQGNDTLFEL
+271 QVEVSRQGSDTLFEL

-299 DKMFIIEVKKRV
+299 DKMFIIEVKKR
-311 ATTTAKQYQGK
+311 TAAAGSKQYQGK

-335 VLQIIADFNNLN
+335 VLQLIADFNNLN

-397 AAREKQQLE
+397 ATREKQQLE

-432 AALLSSDSTKLLS
+432 AALLSSQSTKLLS
-445 PRGAV
+445 SRGAV

-463 TADVISNVKRMLDIL
+463 TAEVISNIKRMLDIL

-506 GVTKNDGHGNGTSGT
+506 GVTKNDGHGNSTSGSIQGNDTSGNNNGTSA
-521 IEGNDGSGNGNLI
+521 I
-534 QNPDGSSRINTNMT
+534 T
-548 RPDVADRLNVNLPV
+548 RPTVDDRMNVNLPV

-570 FQVARLANGTLLDLE
+570 FQVARLADGTLLDLE

-704 IKSDVSKV
+704 IKSDVTKV

-717 IPGLGYLFKKTTS
+717 IPGLGALFRKTTS

-740 VTPRIVTDA
+740 VTPKIVTDA
-749 L
+749 F

>member
-1 MRTTIRRMRG
+1 MEHVTK
-11 VALLWLGVCTQV
+11 VALLFCVSAFTQA
-23 WAVPALQEVK
+23 WAVATLQEIK

-39 DQLLLE
+39 DQLQLE
-45 LSFSEPVSGF
+45 LSFSEPVSSF
-55 TDRLSYEPNQL
+55 TDRLSYQPNQL
-66 LLHVPGAIGALTVN
+66 LLHIPGAVGALKVN
-80 PLPIKQQGVDNLKV
+80 PLPIQRQGVDNIKV
-94 EGKGEGL
+94 EGKGAGL
-101 DIKIALDQLTP
+101 DIKIALDQLAP
-112 YQVHQQGN
+112 YQVQQQGS

-128 RAGQPVAAT
+128 GAST
-137 AVSPAASPSA
+137 ASFSSQSALLTPAAIPASTSATPVTTSA
-147 LVRSQPVIQ
+147 LINTNVVASSQPVQ
-156 SALIDTQRVAQNQS
+156 PQAM
-170 QYQPVAVSSP
+170 PVAST
-180 VAASTPVAASKP
+180 ASAKP
-192 VLSVSQANTGGAYF
+192 VLNNYQNSGSGAYF
-206 NSVKGVDFRRG
+206 NTVTGVDFRRG
-217 KEGQGEF
+217 KDGQGEF

-238 SRGQK
+238 SRGQT
-243 VLAKFHGTRIPDDQL
+243 VMAKFHGTGVPDGLL

-271 QVEVFRQGNDTLFEL
+271 QVEVSRQGSDTLFEL

-299 DKMFIIEVKKRV
+299 DKMFIIEVKKR
-311 ATTTAKQYQGK
+311 TAAAGSKQYQGK

-335 VLQIIADFNNLN
+335 VLQLIADFNNLN

-397 AAREKQQLE
+397 ATREKQQLE

-432 AALLSSDSTKLLS
+432 AALLSSQSTKLLS
-445 PRGAV
+445 SRGAV

-463 TADVISNVKRMLDIL
+463 TAEVISNIKRMLDIL

-506 GVTKNDGHGNGTSGT
+506 GVTKNDGHGNSTSGS
-521 IEGNDGSGNGNLI
+521 IEGNDTSGNNNGTSTI
-534 QNPDGSSRINTNMT
+534 T
-548 RPDVADRLNVNLPV
+548 RPTTDDRMNVNLPV

-570 FQVARLANGTLLDLE
+570 FQVARLADGTLLDLE

-662 TKGETVPTGTG
+662 TKGETVPTATG

-704 IKSDVSKV
+704 IKSDVTKV

-717 IPGLGYLFKKTTS
+717 IPGLGALFRKTTS

-740 VTPRIVTDA
+740 VTPKIVTDA
-749 L
+749 F

>member
-1 MRTTIRRMRG
+1 MAILFR
-11 VALLWLGVCTQV
+11 VAALLLGAGLQLA
-23 WAVPALQEVK
+23 WAIPTLQEVK

-39 DQLLLE
+39 GELLLE
-45 LSFSEPVSGF
+45 LGFSEPVSGF
-55 TDRLSYEPNQL
+55 TDRLDYQPNQL
-66 LLHVPGAIGALTVN
+66 MLSIPGAVGALKVN
-80 PLPIKQQGVDNLKV
+80 PLPIQQQGVDSIKV
-94 EGKGEGL
+94 DGKGTGL
-101 DIKIALDQLTP
+101 EVRIALDRLMP
-112 YQVHQQGN
+112 YQVRQQGN
-120 KLLVSLGE
+120 KLLVSLGDK
-128 RAGQPVAAT
+128 
-137 AVSPAASPSA
+137 ASKPE
-147 LVRSQPVIQ
+147 P
-156 SALIDTQRVAQNQS
+156 
-170 QYQPVAVSSP
+170 
-180 VAASTPVAASKP
+180 TPVAKTPMVSSASNG
-192 VLSVSQANTGGAYF
+192 VQSGAYF
-206 NSVKGVDFRRG
+206 NTVKGVDFRRG
-217 KEGQGEF
+217 KDGQGEF
-224 LVTLDNSSAAVDVS
+224 LVRLDNSSAAVDVS
-238 SRGQK
+238 STGQK
-243 VLAKFHGTRIPDDQL
+243 VVAKFHGTRIPDDLL
-258 NLINVQDFATPVS
+258 NIINVLDFATPVS
-271 QVEVFRQGNDTLFEL
+271 QIETFRQGNDTRFEL
-286 SVNGQFDYRYDQA
+286 AVTGQFDYRYDQA
-299 DKMFIIEVKKRV
+299 DKLFIIEVKKRAPV
-311 ATTTAKQYQGK
+311 GTAARQYKGK

-335 VLQIIADFNNLN
+335 VLQLIADFNNLN

-374 LKVRGLDKRLDNNI
+374 LKVRGLDKRLDDNI
-388 LLVAPADEI
+388 LLVAPAEEI

-411 ADLAPLYTEYLQINY
+411 ADLAPLYTDYLQINY

-432 AALLSSDSTKLLS
+432 AALLSSESTKLLS
-445 PRGAV
+445 AKGAV

-463 TADVISNVKRMLDIL
+463 TAEVISNIKRMLDIL

-548 RPDVADRLNVNLPV
+548 RSDVADRLNVNLPV

-704 IKSDVSKV
+704 IKNDVSKV

-717 IPGLGYLFKKTTS
+717 IPGLGALFRKTTS

-740 VTPRIVTDA
+740 VTPRIVTDSF
-749 L
+749 

>member
-1 MRTTIRRMRG
+1 MEHVTK
-11 VALLWLGVCTQV
+11 VALLFCASAFTQA
-23 WAVPALQEVK
+23 WAVATLQEIK

-39 DQLLLE
+39 DQLQLE
-45 LSFSEPVSGF
+45 LSFSEPVNSF
-55 TDRLSYEPNQL
+55 TDRLSYQPNQL
-66 LLHVPGAIGALTVN
+66 LLHIPGAVGALKVN
-80 PLPIKQQGVDNLKV
+80 PLPIQRQGVDNIKV
-94 EGKGEGL
+94 EGKGAGL
-101 DIKIALDQLTP
+101 DIKIALDQLAP
-112 YQVHQQGN
+112 YQVQQQGS

-128 RAGQPVAAT
+128 GAST
-137 AVSPAASPSA
+137 ASFSS
-147 LVRSQPVIQ
+147 Q
-156 SALIDTQRVAQNQS
+156 SALLTPAAIPASTSATPVTTSALINSNVVASSHSIQPQAM
-170 QYQPVAVSSP
+170 PVAST
-180 VAASTPVAASKP
+180 ASAKP
-192 VLSVSQANTGGAYF
+192 VLNNYQNSGSGAYF
-206 NSVKGVDFRRG
+206 NTVTGVDFRRG
-217 KEGQGEF
+217 KDGQGEF

-238 SRGQK
+238 SRGQT
-243 VLAKFHGTRIPDDQL
+243 VMAKFHGTSVPDGLL

-271 QVEVFRQGNDTLFEL
+271 QVEVSRQGSDTLFEL

-299 DKMFIIEVKKRV
+299 DKMFIIEVKKR
-311 ATTTAKQYQGK
+311 TAAAGSKQYQGK

-335 VLQIIADFNNLN
+335 VLQLIADFNNLN

-397 AAREKQQLE
+397 ATREKQQLE

-432 AALLSSDSTKLLS
+432 AALLSSQSTKLLS
-445 PRGAV
+445 SRGAV

-463 TADVISNVKRMLDIL
+463 TAEVISNIKRMLDIL

-506 GVTKNDGHGNGTSGT
+506 GVTKNDGHGNSTSGS
-521 IEGNDGSGNGNLI
+521 IEGNDTSGNNNGTSTI
-534 QNPDGSSRINTNMT
+534 T
-548 RPDVADRLNVNLPV
+548 RPTTDDRMNVNLPV

-570 FQVARLANGTLLDLE
+570 FQVARLADGTLLDLE

-704 IKSDVSKV
+704 IKSDVTKV

-717 IPGLGYLFKKTTS
+717 IPGLGALFRKTTS

-740 VTPRIVTDA
+740 VTPKIVTDA
-749 L
+749 F

>member
-1 MRTTIRRMRG
+1 MRTTIGKATR
-11 VALLWLGVCTQV
+11 VALLFCVGAWGQA
-23 WAVPALQEVK
+23 WAVATLQEVK
-33 VNPLLA
+33 VNPLMA

-66 LLHVPGAIGALTVN
+66 LLHVPGAVGALNVN
-80 PLPIKQQGVDNLKV
+80 PLPIKQQGVDNIKV
-94 EGKGEGL
+94 EGKGAGL

-120 KLLVSLGE
+120 KLLVALGDK
-128 RAGQPVAAT
+128 AAMPLPTSTSSSGLVAPQP
-137 AVSPAASPSA
+137 SS
-147 LVRSQPVIQ
+147 
-156 SALIDTQRVAQNQS
+156 SALINTQPATSSALINSQQLARQSAPVVA
-170 QYQPVAVSSP
+170 PV
-180 VAASTPVAASKP
+180 ASKP
-192 VLSVSQANTGGAYF
+192 VLPTPQTSASGAYF

-217 KEGQGEF
+217 KDGQGEF
-224 LVTLDNSSAAVDVS
+224 LVMLDNSSAAVDVS
-238 SRGQK
+238 SRGQT
-243 VLAKFHGTRIPDDQL
+243 VLAKFHGTRVPDDLL

-299 DKMFIIEVKKRV
+299 DKMFIVEVKKR
-311 ATTTAKQYQGK
+311 TAASAGKQYQGK

-335 VLQIIADFNNLN
+335 VLQLIADFNNLN

-388 LLVAPADEI
+388 LLVAPAEEI

-432 AALLSSDSTKLLS
+432 AALLSSESTKLLS
-445 PRGAV
+445 AKGAV

-463 TADVISNVKRMLDIL
+463 TADVISNIKRMLDIL

-506 GVTKNDGHGNGTSGT
+506 GVTKNDGHGNSTSGS
-521 IEGNDGSGNGNLI
+521 IEGNDGSGNNNG
-534 QNPDGSSRINTNMT
+534 GSTIT
-548 RPDVADRLNVNLPV
+548 RPGVDDRLNVNLPV

-704 IKSDVSKV
+704 ITNDVTKV

-717 IPGLGYLFKKTTS
+717 IPGLGVLFRKTTS
-730 ENKKR
+730 ANKKR

-740 VTPRIVTDA
+740 VTPKIVTETF
-749 L
+749 

>member
-1 MRTTIRRMRG
+1 MRTTIGKATR
-11 VALLWLGVCTQV
+11 VALLFCVGAWGQA
-23 WAVPALQEVK
+23 WAVATLQEVK
-33 VNPLLA
+33 VNPLMA

-45 LSFSEPVSGF
+45 LSFSEPVGGF

-66 LLHVPGAIGALTVN
+66 LLHVPGAVGALNVN
-80 PLPIKQQGVDNLKV
+80 PLPIKQQGVDNIKV
-94 EGKGEGL
+94 EGKGAGL

-120 KLLVSLGE
+120 KLLVALGDKAAMPLPTTTSSSGMVAPQPTSSALINTPPATSSALINSQQLA
-128 RAGQPVAAT
+128 RQSAPVAA
-137 AVSPAASPSA
+137 
-147 LVRSQPVIQ
+147 PV
-156 SALIDTQRVAQNQS
+156 
-170 QYQPVAVSSP
+170 
-180 VAASTPVAASKP
+180 ASKP
-192 VLSVSQANTGGAYF
+192 VLPTPQTSASGAYF

-217 KEGQGEF
+217 KDGQGEF

-238 SRGQK
+238 SRGQT
-243 VLAKFHGTRIPDDQL
+243 VLAKFHGTRVPDDLL

-299 DKMFIIEVKKRV
+299 DKMFIVEVKKR
-311 ATTTAKQYQGK
+311 TAASAGKQYQGK

-335 VLQIIADFNNLN
+335 VLQLIADFNNLN

-388 LLVAPADEI
+388 LLVAPAEEI

-432 AALLSSDSTKLLS
+432 AALLSSESTKLLS
-445 PRGAV
+445 AKGAV

-463 TADVISNVKRMLDIL
+463 TADVISNIKRMLDIL

-506 GVTKNDGHGNGTSGT
+506 GVTKNDGHGNSTSGS
-521 IEGNDGSGNGNLI
+521 IEGNDGSGNNNG
-534 QNPDGSSRINTNMT
+534 GSTIT
-548 RPDVADRLNVNLPV
+548 RPGVDDRLNVNLPV

-704 IKSDVSKV
+704 ITNDVTKV

-717 IPGLGYLFKKTTS
+717 IPGLGVLFRKTTS
-730 ENKKR
+730 ANKKR

-740 VTPRIVTDA
+740 VTPKIVTETF
-749 L
+749 

>member
-1 MRTTIRRMRG
+1 MEHVTK
-11 VALLWLGVCTQV
+11 VALLFCASAFTQA
-23 WAVPALQEVK
+23 WAVATLQEIK

-39 DQLLLE
+39 DQLQLE
-45 LSFSEPVSGF
+45 LSFSEPVSSF
-55 TDRLSYEPNQL
+55 TDRLSYQPNQL
-66 LLHVPGAIGALTVN
+66 LLHIPGAVGALKVN
-80 PLPIKQQGVDNLKV
+80 PLPIQRQGVDNIKV
-94 EGKGEGL
+94 EGKGAGL
-101 DIKIALDQLTP
+101 DIKIALDQLAP
-112 YQVHQQGN
+112 YQVQQQGS

-128 RAGQPVAAT
+128 GASTASFNAESALLTPAATPVAT
-137 AVSPAASPSA
+137 SAAPVTTSA
-147 LVRSQPVIQ
+147 LINSNVVASSQPVQ
-156 SALIDTQRVAQNQS
+156 PQAM
-170 QYQPVAVSSP
+170 PVA
-180 VAASTPVAASKP
+180 STSLAKP
-192 VLSVSQANTGGAYF
+192 VLNNYQNSGGGAYF
-206 NSVKGVDFRRG
+206 NTVTGVDFRRG
-217 KEGQGEF
+217 KDGQGEF

-238 SRGQK
+238 SRGQT
-243 VLAKFHGTRIPDDQL
+243 VMAKFHGTSVPDGLL

-271 QVEVFRQGNDTLFEL
+271 QVEVSRQGSDTLFEL

-299 DKMFIIEVKKRV
+299 DKMFIIEVKKR
-311 ATTTAKQYQGK
+311 TAAAGSKQYQGK

-335 VLQIIADFNNLN
+335 VLQLIADFNNLN

-397 AAREKQQLE
+397 ATREKQQLE

-432 AALLSSDSTKLLS
+432 AALLSSQSTKLLS
-445 PRGAV
+445 SRGAV

-463 TADVISNVKRMLDIL
+463 TAEVISNIKRMLDIL

-506 GVTKNDGHGNGTSGT
+506 GVTKNDGHGNSTSGSIQGNDTSGNNNGTSA
-521 IEGNDGSGNGNLI
+521 I
-534 QNPDGSSRINTNMT
+534 T
-548 RPDVADRLNVNLPV
+548 RPTVDDRMNVNLPV

-570 FQVARLANGTLLDLE
+570 FQVARLADGTLLDLE

-704 IKSDVSKV
+704 IKSDVTKV

-717 IPGLGYLFKKTTS
+717 IPGLGALFRKTTS

-740 VTPRIVTDA
+740 VTPKIVTDA
-749 L
+749 F

>member
-1 MRTTIRRMRG
+1 MRTTIRRMTG
-11 VALLWLGVCTQV
+11 VALLWLGGCTQV

-55 TDRLSYEPNQL
+55 TDRLTYEPNQL

-80 PLPIKQQGVDNLKV
+80 PLPIKQQGVNNLLV
-94 EGKGEGL
+94 EGKGQGL

-120 KLLVSLGE
+120 KLLVALGDK
-128 RAGQPVAAT
+128 AGQPVASSA
-137 AVSPAASPSA
+137 APVAASQSA
-147 LVRSQPVIQ
+147 LVRSQPVTQ

-170 QYQPVAVSSP
+170 QYQAQPAVASSP
-180 VAASTPVAASKP
+180 VAPGKP
-192 VLSVSQANTGGAYF
+192 VLSVSQANMDGAYF

-243 VLAKFHGTRIPDDQL
+243 VLAKFHGTRVPDDQL

-311 ATTTAKQYQGK
+311 ATTAAKQYQGK

-397 AAREKQQLE
+397 AAREKQQME

-432 AALLSSDSTKLLS
+432 AALLSSESTKLLS

-506 GVTKNDGHGNGTSGT
+506 GVTKTDGHGNGTSGT
-521 IEGNDGSGNGNLI
+521 IEGNDGSGNGNL
-534 QNPDGSSRINTNMT
+534 NPDGSINTDMT

>member
-1 MRTTIRRMRG
+1 M
-11 VALLWLGVCTQV
+11 ALLWLGACVQV
-23 WAVPALQEVK
+23 WAVPALQEVR

-128 RAGQPVAAT
+128 KAGQPVAAT
-137 AVSPAASPSA
+137 TTSPSASPSA
-147 LVRSQPVIQ
+147 LVRSQPVTQ

-170 QYQPVAVSSP
+170 QYQAQPVSVSSP
-180 VAASTPVAASKP
+180 VAVPVPVAASKP
-192 VLSVSQANTGGAYF
+192 VLSVSQANAGGAYF

-243 VLAKFHGTRIPDDQL
+243 VLAKFHGTRIPDEQL

-432 AALLSSDSTKLLS
+432 AALLSSESTKLLS

-463 TADVISNVKRMLDIL
+463 TADVIGNVKRMLDIL

-506 GVTKNDGHGNGTSGT
+506 GVTKTDGHGNGTSGT
-521 IEGNDGSGNGNLI
+521 IEGNDGAGNN
-534 QNPDGSSRINTNMT
+534 DGSSTIT
-548 RPDVADRLNVNLPV
+548 RPGVGDRLNVNLPV

-704 IKSDVSKV
+704 IKNDVSKV